1 MGEKKPDND
10 AVRKKHGDMPRC
22 LLRCADECA
31 WPIQGLASWAISEHR
46 PEMTSQA
53 YMVAKWAS
61 LKRISTNTS
70 PPGIARCG
78 GSHDGTPRPPRPP
91 KFRFVCC
98 FWKTP
103 PNPENQIQNIGKMP
117 EFQQKRDRP
126 LPTIRLAINSC
137 LLGPDLPLCLPPKHG
152 SFGLLARRPSDRSP
166 QWLGVSSGARART
179 LCAGSRVARSSV
191 GIEGASHL
199 DA

>member
-103 PNPENQIQNIGKMP
+103 PNPEKSNP
-117 EFQQKRDRP
+117 EHRQDAGVSTKARSPSSDDPSCHQLVP
-126 LPTIRLAINSC
+126 LGA
-137 LLGPDLPLCLPPKHG
+137 G
-152 SFGLLARRPSDRSP
+152 SSSLLAAQARKFRFARKATLRSVASMAWGLKRR
-166 QWLGVSSGARART
+166 ARAHFVCR
-179 LCAGSRVARSSV
+179 
-191 GIEGASHL
+191 I
-199 DA
+199 